1 MLGLDA
7 LVRFAEVAEPREV
20 GLEVEIEVTGGAVA
34 VLGELQPHDA
44 LLTVLA
50 VLLPQEH
57 DEVGVGL
64 ERSRLAEVRE
74 HRLGPAL
81 LDLSGELRD
90 RDDRY
95 FELARDRFQGAAD
108 ARDLE
113 HPALLILS
121 ALDELQVVDDHEVE
135 ASLGLQAA

>member
-7 LVRFAEVAEPREV
+7 LVRFAEIAEPREV

-64 ERSRLAEVRE
+64 ERSRLAEVGQ
-74 HRLGPAL
+74 HRHCPAL
-81 LDLSGELRD
+81 LDLSPELRG

-95 FELARDRFQGAAD
+95 FELARQRIEGAAD
-108 ARDLE
+108 ARGLE
-113 HPALLILS
+113 HAAPRILGAS
-121 ALDELQVVDDHEVE
+121 DAPQAVDDHTLE
-135 ASLGLQAA
+135 AS